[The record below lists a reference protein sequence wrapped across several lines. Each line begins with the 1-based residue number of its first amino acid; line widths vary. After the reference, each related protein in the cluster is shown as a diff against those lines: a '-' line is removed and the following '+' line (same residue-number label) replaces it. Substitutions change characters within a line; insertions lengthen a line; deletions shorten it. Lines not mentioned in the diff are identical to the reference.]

1 MQPAKSILV
10 VRATDAQGRGV
21 VDALL
26 APTEVGEPSPYSVG
40 ALTKDTSSD
49 RSWRKAI
56 EHVQGISY
64 WSLIENDHHTKPSK
78 IL

>member
-49 RSWRKAI
+49 RS
-56 EHVQGISY
+56 
-64 WSLIENDHHTKPSK
+64 
-78 IL
+78 